1 MSKTKIEILPID
13 LIRIDG
19 QTQARIKIN
28 EDAVD
33 DYAEVIKDAG
43 GDWPFDPIDVFFD
56 GSNYFVADGFHRTL
70 AAIRMK
76 RASIPC
82 RVHQGTAK
90 DAKIFGMTANDTHG
104 IRMTREDKRACVE
117 WLLDYGG
124 RMTQAEIAQK
134 SGVTE
139 RSVRRIVSERNSE
152 TDNRTL
158 SGSSKSSS
166 KSSKAPKSA
175 VADKLKKQ
183 EEKEAEKAKKKVEA
197 AAAKAAKKAEA
208 DAARAEK
215 KKQAEAERKKKKED
229 AAAAK
234 AEAKEAAR
242 VAKEEADRQSRSPD
256 EQAKLDCSVARQL
269 IQKATRSVDDLNRT
283 KKSPALGAKERKDID
298 GCIKEISGPS
308 ITRRMTVV
316 RILQLAERLLWQ

>member
-1 MSKTKIEILPID
+1 MSRTKLEILPID
-13 LIRIDG
+13 LIRLDG
-19 QTQARIKIN
+19 ETQARIKTN

-33 DYAEVIKDAG
+33 DYAEVITNEG
-43 GDWPFDPIDVFFD
+43 GDWPFDPIDVFHD
-56 GSNYFVADGFHRTL
+56 GSDYFVADGFHRTL
-70 AAIRMK
+70 AAIRLK

-104 IRMTREDKRACVE
+104 LRMTREDKRACVE
-117 WLLDYGG
+117 WLLDHGG
-124 RMTQAEIAQK
+124 KMTYADISAK
-134 SGVTE
+134 AGV
-139 RSVRRIVSERNSE
+139 SVRTVERIVADRKIPKPP
-152 TDNRTL
+152 L
-158 SGSSKSSS
+158 AGSSKP
-166 KSSKAPKSA
+166 SKAPKSA
-175 VADKLKKQ
+175 DADKLKKQ
-183 EEKEAEKAKKKVEA
+183 KEKEAEKAKKKVEA

-208 DAARAEK
+208 DAARDEK

-229 AAAAK
+229 AASAK

-298 GCIKEISGPS
+298 GCIKEISGPT

>member
-117 WLLDYGG
+117 WLLDHGG
-124 RMTQAEIAQK
+124 SMTQDEIATK
-134 SGVTE
+134 AGVTS
-139 RSVRRIVSERNSE
+139 RTVRNVVADRDPEKRKV
-152 TDNRTL
+152 

-166 KSSKAPKSA
+166 NSAKAPKPSD
-175 VADKLKKQ
+175 ADKLKKQ
-183 EEKEAEKAKKKVEA
+183 KEKEAEKAKKKVEA
-197 AAAKAAKKAEA
+197 AAAKA
-208 DAARAEK
+208 
-215 KKQAEAERKKKKED
+215 
-229 AAAAK
+229 
-234 AEAKEAAR
+234 EAKEAAM

-283 KKSPALGAKERKDID
+283 KKSPPLGAKDRKDID
-298 GCIKEISGPS
+298 GCISEISGPS